1 MSRLERFRMREFMA
15 PLPLAAVVL
24 MVVNDR
30 LLKRLLH
37 NWVSGKL
44 SDVAVCFFLPLY
56 LSAVLGLFWRRQP
69 RARLLTG
76 CVVAALAYVAQE
88 IWPAFQS
95 LFLAALRTVGGP
107 LGLGHFG
114 LTSDWTDLWTL
125 LMVPLAF
132 AYGARRLAQ
141 APHQQAGSDTGVR
154 VLSSR

>member
-1 MSRLERFRMREFMA
+1 MRTMSRLQRFRMREFIA

-30 LLKRLLH
+30 LLKPLLH

-56 LSAVLGLFWRRQP
+56 LSAVLGLVWRRQP
-69 RARLLTG
+69 RARLLVG
-76 CVVAALAYVAQE
+76 CVLGGLAYLAQE
-88 IWPAFQS
+88 IWPAFQR
-95 LFLAALRTVGGP
+95 LFLDALRVVGGP

-114 LTSDWTDLWTL
+114 LTSDLTDLWTL

-132 AYGARRLAQ
+132 IYGARRLAQ
-141 APHQQAGSDTGVR
+141 APPAEGR
-154 VLSSR
+154 